1 MENLLNTFNST
12 YKYLYDQETTENA
25 AVIYMLENPYIDNF
39 DDNLKTD
46 PDFKN
51 LVSKFNEYRQDIIS
65 SDREAA
71 AFMIAY
77 YIIEQRKQHEK
88 LISML

>member
-51 LVSKFNEYRQDIIS
+51 LVSKFNKYRQDIIS

-88 LISML
+88 LMSML